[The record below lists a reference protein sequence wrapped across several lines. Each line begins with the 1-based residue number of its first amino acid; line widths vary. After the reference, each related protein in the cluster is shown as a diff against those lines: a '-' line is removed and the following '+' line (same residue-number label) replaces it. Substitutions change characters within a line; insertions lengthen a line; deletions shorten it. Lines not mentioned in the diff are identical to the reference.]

1 MVHNLPAPEGL
12 ESFRVRGENVGPVVL
27 IGKNLTENAKDYQI
41 SAHTQTHT
49 QREGDGVWWALR
61 GLIRVGLGDDEAHSW
76 IALFS

>member
-41 SAHTQTHT
+41 SAHTHT
-49 QREGDGVWWALR
+49 ERGRWGLVGPQRADKS
-61 GLIRVGLGDDEAHSW
+61 GLGR
-76 IALFS
+76 